1 MEKTKIGIIG
11 CGRISGQ
18 YLENLTDRLSFCL
31 DVAACADLIPEAAER
46 QAEAFNIPNVCT
58 VEDLL
63 FDPEIEIVVNLTVP
77 AAHYAVSMAAL
88 EAGKHVYTEKPMAV
102 TREEGQRLL
111 QTAKQKNLLIG
122 GAPDTF
128 LGAGLQ
134 TCRKLLDDGW
144 VGKPVTATAL
154 IAMGVNSP
162 RYHTIGIG
170 PMFDMGPYYLTALVT
185 LLGSVVR
192 ATGSAQTPFQ
202 TKTVR
207 DPSRPGYGQEF
218 TVETPT
224 NVSAV
229 LDLENGSVAT
239 VTTTCDIFG
248 YTPRL
253 EIYGTEGILTANDP
267 NMFGGPVLVQ
277 RREGETRQMP
287 LTHPYNNRNRGLG
300 VADMAYAI
308 RIGTPHRASGALIYH
323 VLDVMHAIHDASR
336 LGKHVQIES
345 RVDRPEPFA
354 PAHDPNLWE

>member
-1 MEKTKIGIIG
+1 
-11 CGRISGQ
+11 
-18 YLENLTDRLSFCL
+18 
-31 DVAACADLIPEAAER
+31 
-46 QAEAFNIPNVCT
+46 
-58 VEDLL
+58 
-63 FDPEIEIVVNLTVP
+63 
-77 AAHYAVSMAAL
+77 MAAL

-102 TREEGQRLL
+102 TREEGQQLL
-111 QTAKQKNLLIG
+111 KTAQSKGLLIG

-144 VGKPVTATAL
+144 VGQPITATAL
-154 IAMGVNSP
+154 IAMGVTSP

-185 LLGSVVR
+185 LFGPVVR
-192 ATGSAQTPFQ
+192 ATGSAQTPFA

-207 DPSRPGYGQEF
+207 DPTRPNYGQQFE
-218 TVETPT
+218 VETPT

-229 LDLENGSVAT
+229 LDFEQGYVAT

-253 EIYGTEGILTANDP
+253 EIYGTEGILTTNDP
-267 NMFGGPVLVQ
+267 NMFGGPVLLR
-277 RREGETRQMP
+277 RREGEPQQIP
-287 LTHPYNNRNRGLG
+287 LMQPYTNRNRGLG

-308 RIGTPHRASGALIYH
+308 QTGAPHRANGELIYH

-336 LGKHVQIES
+336 SGQHVEIES
-345 RVDRPEPFA
+345 RVDRPA
-354 PAHDPNLWE
+354 PLALRHDLNLWE